1 MENKQEMKTRK
12 NFTLIEL
19 LVVIAIIAILAAM
32 LLPTLSTARETARRT
47 FCTNNLKQLG
57 LAMSNYADDYKGY
70 ATVSDQVANF
80 LYGPAPASRYERTLC
95 RYLNYPVAEE
105 NSQLPPAAA
114 SICPSGG
121 RDGTKNPR
129 TSANTPNFSYSF
141 SVYFTR
147 SDVSNNRFSRLIDTR
162 NPSTRFLCADSSV
175 QAGAIYTYTQ
185 FAMRHNRG
193 LDNLLFVDQHV
204 ETWSIQEKEKVQ
216 NGGVSGGVNGFW
228 HNATW

>member
-1 MENKQEMKTRK
+1 MKTRK

-19 LVVIAIIAILAAM
+19 LVVIAIIAILAGM

-47 FCTNNLKQLG
+47 FCANNLKQLG

-70 ATVSDQVANF
+70 ATVSDQVPNF

-95 RYLNYPVAEE
+95 RYLNYPVSEE
-105 NSQLPPAAA
+105 GSQLPPAPA

-121 RDGTKNPR
+121 RDGTKNPC
-129 TSANTPNFSYSF
+129 TSTNQPNYSYSF
-141 SVYFTR
+141 NAYFTKPET
-147 SDVSNNRFSRLIDTR
+147 SNNRFSRLIDTK
-162 NPSTRFLCADSSV
+162 NPSTRLLCADSSA
-175 QAGAIYTYTQ
+175 QAGSIYTNTQ
-185 FAMRHNRG
+185 FATRHNRG

-204 ETWSIQEKEKVQ
+204 ETWSIPEKEKIQ
-216 NGGVSGGVNGFW
+216 HGGISGGINGFW